1 MALTIHGYAAPSA
14 TTPLAA
20 HRFERRD
27 PRPDDVVID
36 ILYCGVCHSDIHQA
50 RNEWGGSIYPMVPG
64 HEIIGKVSAV
74 GAQVGKFKVGDM
86 VGVGCMVDSC
96 QQCAACGEG
105 LEQYCVEGATWT
117 YNDKDRRDKLPTF
130 GGYSER
136 IVVSD
141 KFVVSISD
149 KLDPKAAA
157 PLLCAGITTWSPLR
171 HWKIGKG
178 SKVAVIG
185 LGGLG
190 HMGLKFAKAMGAD
203 VTLFTRSP
211 GKETEARRLGAD
223 HVVLSTDPAQMAAVT
238 RQFDFILDTVPS
250 PHDLNPYLLTLSLNG
265 TLVLVGL
272 LEPIEP
278 AVQSAAV
285 ILGRR
290 SIAGSAIGGIAE
302 TQEMLDF
309 CAEHGIASDVEMI
322 DIQNINHAYER
333 MLKSDVRYRFVIDIA
348 SLKKAA

>member
-1 MALTIHGYAAPSA
+1 MALTIRGYAAQSA

-20 HRFERRD
+20 HNFERRD
-27 PRPDDVVID
+27 PRPDDVVVD

-50 RNEWGGSIYPMVPG
+50 RNEWHNSIYPMVPG
-64 HEIIGKVSAV
+64 HEIIGRISSVGAKVS
-74 GAQVGKFKVGDM
+74 KFKAGDL

-96 QQCAACGEG
+96 QHCASCNQG
-105 LEQYCVEGATWT
+105 LEQYCVNGPTWT
-117 YNDKDRRDKLPTF
+117 YNGTDRHDGLPTF

-141 KFVVSISD
+141 KFVVSVPD
-149 KLDPKAAA
+149 KLDPKSAA

-211 GKETEARRLGAD
+211 GKESEARRLGAD
-223 HVVLSTDPAQMAAVT
+223 HVVLSTDLAQMEAVT
-238 RQFDFILDTVPS
+238 GQFDFILDTVPHQ
-250 PHDLNPYLLTLSLNG
+250 HDLNPYLMTLALNG
-265 TLVLVGL
+265 VHVLVGL
-272 LEPIEP
+272 LEPIDP
-278 AVQSAAV
+278 PVSAGLV

-290 SIAGSAIGGIAE
+290 SVAGSAIGGIAE

-309 CAEHGIASDVEMI
+309 CAEHGITCDVEMI

-333 MLKSDVRYRFVIDIA
+333 MLKSDVKYRFVIDIA
-348 SLKKAA
+348 SLKPAA

>member
-1 MALTIHGYAAPSA
+1 MALTIQGYAAQSA
-14 TTPLAA
+14 TTPLAP

-64 HEIIGKVSAV
+64 HEIIGRVSSV
-74 GAQVGKFKVGDM
+74 GAQVSKFKVGDM

-96 QQCAACGEG
+96 QHCGACHAG

-117 YNDKDRRDKLPTF
+117 YNGIDRRDSMPTF

-136 IVVSD
+136 IVCSD

-149 KLDPKAAA
+149 KLNPKAAA

-178 SKVAVIG
+178 SRVAIVG

-203 VTLFTRSP
+203 VTLFTRTP
-211 GKETEARRLGAD
+211 DKEAEARRLGAD
-223 HVVLSTDPAQMAAVT
+223 HVVLSTDPAQMKAVS
-238 RQFDFILDTVPS
+238 RGFDFILDTVPS
-250 PHDLNPYLLTLSLNG
+250 PHDLNPYLATLDIDG
-265 TLVLVGL
+265 TLCLVGL

-278 AVQSAAV
+278 AVAAHNVV
-285 ILGRR
+285 IGRR
-290 SIAGSAIGGIAE
+290 AIAGSAIGGIAE
-302 TQEMLDF
+302 TQEMLDY
-309 CAEHGIASDVEMI
+309 CAEHGIVSDIEMI
-322 DIQNINHAYER
+322 DIQNINQAYER